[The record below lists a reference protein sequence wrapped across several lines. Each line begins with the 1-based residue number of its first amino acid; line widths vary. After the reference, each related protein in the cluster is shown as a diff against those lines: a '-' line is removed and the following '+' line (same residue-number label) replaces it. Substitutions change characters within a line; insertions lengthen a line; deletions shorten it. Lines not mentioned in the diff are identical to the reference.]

1 LTARA
6 HDRAVAELEALD
18 AELMIIGVEE
28 ALARRAGELAD
39 ERALRGYDAVHLAS
53 ALALGPDETILATW
67 DRDLSNAA
75 AGAGLAV
82 APAL

>member
-1 LTARA
+1 
-6 HDRAVAELEALD
+6 
-18 AELMIIGVEE
+18 
-28 ALARRAGELAD
+28 
-39 ERALRGYDAVHLAS
+39 VHLAS

>member
-1 LTARA
+1 MTARA

-18 AELMIIGVEE
+18 AELMIVGVKE